1 MLTSHP
7 VHLFPKETLPTEP
20 KKGAPAP
27 PPERVGPARP
37 PFPNPMETVLTAS
50 RLLSPSP
57 SALSATSLPP
67 GLLHLGLRH
76 HHPLC
81 HQLSSGTR
89 EILGQ
94 APPLLAMVPWA
105 PAGCSQALPPPR
117 SRREAQP
124 VMLFLPP
131 SLLPFAVSL
140 SRPSSASCLESS
152 LQNSLHFRR
161 WPPLENTDP
170 RAPHGVV
177 RPRSQGPSCCPFCAH
192 RAPCWTL
199 STLQGTLLGAPR
211 RCREPCATGI
221 GALRPS

>member
-27 PPERVGPARP
+27 RLRELDPPDLR
-37 PFPNPMETVLTAS
+37 FPTPWRRSSLHHGS
-50 RLLSPSP
+50 SPHPP

-81 HQLSSGTR
+81 HQLSAAR

-117 SRREAQP
+117 SRREARPCCHSQSASLVP
-124 VMLFLPP
+124 H
-131 SLLPFAVSL
+131 LLPASNPPFRILFISEDGHHWKTQTPGPLMEWSGPVHRDLRAAL
-140 SRPSSASCLESS
+140 SVHTVLPA
-152 LQNSLHFRR
+152 
-161 WPPLENTDP
+161 
-170 RAPHGVV
+170 
-177 RPRSQGPSCCPFCAH
+177 GPSPLC
-192 RAPCWTL
+192 RAR
-199 STLQGTLLGAPR
+199 S
-211 RCREPCATGI
+211 
-221 GALRPS
+221 

>member
-27 PPERVGPARP
+27 HLRELDPPDLR
-37 PFPNPMETVLTAS
+37 FPTPWRRSSLHHGS
-50 RLLSPSP
+50 SPHPP

-117 SRREAQP
+117 SRREARPCCHSQSASLVP
-124 VMLFLPP
+124 H
-131 SLLPFAVSL
+131 LLPASNPPFRILFISEDGHHWKTQTPGPLVEWSGPVHRDLRAAL
-140 SRPSSASCLESS
+140 SVHTVLPA
-152 LQNSLHFRR
+152 
-161 WPPLENTDP
+161 
-170 RAPHGVV
+170 
-177 RPRSQGPSCCPFCAH
+177 GPSPLC
-192 RAPCWTL
+192 RAR
-199 STLQGTLLGAPR
+199 S
-211 RCREPCATGI
+211 
-221 GALRPS
+221 

>member
-27 PPERVGPARP
+27 RLRELDPPDLR
-37 PFPNPMETVLTAS
+37 FPTPWRRSSLHHGS
-50 RLLSPSP
+50 SPHPP

-81 HQLSSGTR
+81 HQLSAAR

-94 APPLLAMVPWA
+94 APPLLAVVPWA

-117 SRREAQP
+117 SRREARPCCHSQSASLVP
-124 VMLFLPP
+124 H
-131 SLLPFAVSL
+131 LLPASNPPFRILFISEDGHHWKTQTPGPLMEWSGPVHRDLRAAL
-140 SRPSSASCLESS
+140 SVHTVLPA
-152 LQNSLHFRR
+152 
-161 WPPLENTDP
+161 
-170 RAPHGVV
+170 
-177 RPRSQGPSCCPFCAH
+177 GPSPLC
-192 RAPCWTL
+192 RAR
-199 STLQGTLLGAPR
+199 S
-211 RCREPCATGI
+211 
-221 GALRPS
+221 